1 MTMRSLLRTL
11 PVLAVVALANAAG
24 VPWTNSYATGLK
36 SAKASHKPLMIDF
49 RASYCGPCKAMDRKV
64 YPDPSITGLA
74 GKFVP
79 VQLDVEAKENQALWK
94 RFKNDTLPTIVFL
107 SSDGKTVL
115 GKSTGYLD
123 VPGLKSRMEAAL
135 KSAK

>member
-11 PVLAVVALANAAG
+11 PVLAVVAIANAAG
-24 VPWTNSYATGLK
+24 VRWTNNYATGLK
-36 SAKASHKPLMIDF
+36 SAKTSHKPMMIDF
-49 RASYCGPCKAMDRKV
+49 RASYCGPCKAMDRKI
-64 YPDPSITGLA
+64 YPDAQITGLA